1 MLNKFKNYSFSSCTS
16 FCFVKVPHAIIPNS
30 LCLVLCP
37 ISPPCPAP
45 VGFYWEYVICKLI
58 LSSFAGA
65 NPFAQFQESFTQDG
79 SVYKYFD
86 LPSIDNK
93 YGK

>member
-1 MLNKFKNYSFSSCTS
+1 
-16 FCFVKVPHAIIPNS
+16 
-30 LCLVLCP
+30 
-37 ISPPCPAP
+37 
-45 VGFYWEYVICKLI
+45 VGFNWEYVICKLI